1 MNENQKIV
9 QFTKYINK
17 VILPKFPDILDFN
30 IYFKGGDGVNAY
42 LFWFH
47 MDGTE
52 DEIELE
58 IQDEILQMR
67 DLFGDNFVAWFEYE
81 TY

>member
-17 VILPKFPDILDFN
+17 VILPKFPDILGFD
-30 IYFKGGDGVNAY
+30 ISFKGGDGLNAY

-58 IQDEILQMR
+58 IRDEILQMR